1 MTAQTRDEFLSKWAG
16 SLSDG
21 GTFKDTLAQLD
32 DMLDAWDD
40 NTALREKEKQI
51 QAVEDVAIA
60 LYSSYR
66 LNFINSLPWVN
77 LSGAEKDRWRAHAR
91 KAQSWAEELAE
102 EES

>member
-21 GTFKDTLAQLD
+21 GTFKDTMAQLD

-77 LSGAEKDRWRAHAR
+77 LSGVEKDRWRKRAR